1 MDPENQE
8 YSDKYLKDIIE
19 PLFFDL
25 TVNRPKDII
34 NYSLS
39 WLMRKG
45 GYNANGKIK
54 LTKVSLFMKKMN
66 SSN

>member
-1 MDPENQE
+1 MDSENQK
-8 YSDKYLKDIIE
+8 YVDQYLKDIIE

-45 GYNANGKIK
+45 GYNANGI
-54 LTKVSLFMKKMN
+54 FFII
-66 SSN
+66 